1 MPKACCHYTAPG
13 GSSWLHRSAALPA
26 LLHIPAE
33 SPLCSPQDG
42 PADDGAT
49 ASPAAKK
56 GRKKKKAKT
65 AQPAQEEAAPEAV
78 TAREEGA
85 AEEPEDNLSDV
96 EIEDDDAT
104 GLPDVLLGQFELV
117 KRVKTTWKVTM
128 KAAILHAHG
137 RDILISKVN
146 GEMKF

>member
-1 MPKACCHYTAPG
+1 MPKFCCNFTAPS
-13 GSSWLHRSAALPA
+13 GSSWLHRTAGDAAV
-26 LLHIPAE
+26 HPAE
-33 SPLCSPQDG
+33 LPLCSLQDG
-42 PADDGAT
+42 PADGGPS

-56 GRKKKKAKT
+56 GRKRKKEKA